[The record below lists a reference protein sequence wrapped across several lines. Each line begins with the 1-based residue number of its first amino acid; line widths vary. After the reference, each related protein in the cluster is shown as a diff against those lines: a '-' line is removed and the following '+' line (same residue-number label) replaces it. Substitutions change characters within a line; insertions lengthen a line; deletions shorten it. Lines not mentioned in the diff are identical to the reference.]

1 MPLAELFCMVS
12 RLTHNGCM
20 HAGSASKYDLIANA
34 VHEGLPDHGTYR
46 AQVHRQGEDTWHDVQ
61 DLRVTDVLPQ
71 MVALS
76 ETYLQLYELR
86 SDKPPGASKP
96 LAQVK

>member
-1 MPLAELFCMVS
+1 MY
-12 RLTHNGCM
+12 
-20 HAGSASKYDLIANA
+20 AGSASKYDLIANV
-34 VHEGLPDHGTYR
+34 VHEGRPDTGTYR
-46 AQVHRQGEDTWHDVQ
+46 AQVHRKGEDTWYDVQ

-86 SDKPPGASKP
+86 TDKPAGVSKP
-96 LAQVK
+96 AAMAG